1 MIVFA
6 IKSIRVKKNV
16 NLYQLSKHTG
26 LTRSYLRDL
35 ENNKKHNPTL
45 NTLEKIAK
53 SLEVKVKDLFYERAE
68 INSLKQ
74 KLNEYV
80 EIYGI
85 NSKEV
90 LELSQIIDLFI
101 NLEYKEKEM

>member
-45 NTLEKIAK
+45 NTLEKIQA
-53 SLEVKVKDLFYERAE
+53 ST
-68 INSLKQ
+68 
-74 KLNEYV
+74 
-80 EIYGI
+80 
-85 NSKEV
+85 
-90 LELSQIIDLFI
+90 
-101 NLEYKEKEM
+101 